1 MHNDWVGSRGH
12 HESLGCVA
20 MLHQPSG
27 RNGPSPQRRKYT
39 KKYDQI
45 VPSSPQASRPSGVT
59 IVGRTTATATLTTS
73 HNHCAQAGRNT
84 IGTWLCTRPRHRDC
98 VDMPDAG
105 LHPHRQLWTNNTH
118 TQPKQSRCV
127 PFSDPHVHKVA
138 RSNDTRQE
146 CTHSS
151 AKTMGTSPP
160 SGEDTPDDDQS
171 KGRKRRGYISKEFC
185 ANTDL
190 CPLASPRVAHVG
202 GAPAQAPRQWQH

>member
-39 KKYDQI
+39 KKYDKF
-45 VPSSPQASRPSGVT
+45 VPSSSPASRPSGVT

-118 TQPKQSRCV
+118 TAKAIALCALQRPTCPQ
-127 PFSDPHVHKVA
+127 
-138 RSNDTRQE
+138 
-146 CTHSS
+146 SS
-151 AKTMGTSPP
+151 AIERHPTGM
-160 SGEDTPDDDQS
+160 
-171 KGRKRRGYISKEFC
+171 Y
-185 ANTDL
+185 
-190 CPLASPRVAHVG
+190 
-202 GAPAQAPRQWQH
+202 PAAAQRQWGPVHHLVRSH